1 MDTVSVL
8 KVPILDKGQL
18 VHDLGPQM
26 TEARSL
32 ALKSFDKEAS
42 RYHAG
47 VYEKKRFDLLKK
59 LNAQLSVYFV
69 GQLRNLHK
77 AAVIMFQD
85 SIKSELKKPSY
96 NFADVVDNATR
107 NAEMQFKEGA
117 QSIILADTD
126 WSYDSEF
133 DQLQEDFAELSAQ
146 ARSDEIKKMTKMLE
160 KQVEGDLTEPTSLAL
175 NNPSS
180 EMWHKILTV
189 YKLAIANGQD
199 TLIKKAKSM
208 YFTNLIFAIANSIL
222 TDCCIFLGFNTS
234 DEELD
239 ESVKNLVKQ
248 SWLLLRRKID
258 EELADSMV
266 LLKLRSKFEDKFR
279 YDDEGLPKVW
289 KPEDDIDAHFKK
301 AREEVGSI
309 TVELH
314 NISITKLEYII
325 RLLL

>member
-1 MDTVSVL
+1 VL
-8 KVPILDKGQL
+8 KVPVLDKGQI

-26 TEARSL
+26 AEARSQ

-77 AAVIMFQD
+77 SAVIMFQD
-85 SIKSELKKPSY
+85 SIKGELKKSSY

-107 NAEMQFKEGA
+107 NAEKHFKDEA
-117 QSIILADTD
+117 QAIVLPDTD

-133 DQLQEDFAELSAQ
+133 DQLQEDFTQLSAQ

-189 YKLAIANGQD
+189 YKTAVAHGQD
-199 TLIKKAKSM
+199 TLINKAKSE
-208 YFTNLIFAIANSIL
+208 
-222 TDCCIFLGFNTS
+222 G
-234 DEELD
+234 
-239 ESVKNLVKQ
+239 
-248 SWLLLRRKID
+248 LLRI
-258 EELADSMV
+258 
-266 LLKLRSKFEDKFR
+266 LKA
-279 YDDEGLPKVW
+279 V
-289 KPEDDIDAHFKK
+289 
-301 AREEVGSI
+301 V
-309 TVELH
+309 
-314 NISITKLEYII
+314 ISIFTVCYVT
-325 RLLL
+325 